1 MFFFCVTQR
10 LNMFQTAQRSF
21 EACPKTNFFKAPS
34 PQECEPYGSA
44 SPEVSHQKRCKGVTF
59 PLHNVKHFQN
69 KLSLRKK
76 TKERFLRKKP
86 PSRGALKT
94 FFLKTFANEFLL
106 RRTFK
111 GLKNKVKV
119 DGRKEKP
126 LLQEKN
132 IKPPPKI

>member
-1 MFFFCVTQR
+1 M
-10 LNMFQTAQRSF
+10 
-21 EACPKTNFFKAPS
+21 
-34 PQECEPYGSA
+34 
-44 SPEVSHQKRCKGVTF
+44 
-59 PLHNVKHFQN
+59 HNVKHFQN

-76 TKERFLRKKP
+76 AKERFLRKKP

-106 RRTFK
+106 RGKTFK

-126 LLQEKN
+126 LLQEK
-132 IKPPPKI
+132 KHKAPPPKNAQGGGPYKFNLTVIHS